1 MVNAGFKGG
10 VKTVPRS
17 WHTHQAPIM
26 PGRSTGAKID
36 QPTGKCETS
45 VRHEAVPRAPTSKAI
60 RPWSQPAQI
69 FRHIAKLLQ
78 YDRVRKLANVRIA
91 CTLECDRPRIVRS
104 GVNSFDPPDRGGFAL
119 ALLCFAR
126 RGTVLGPNE
135 WESNVIGYGHGGLL
149 SILNIVSA

>member
-69 FRHIAKLLQ
+69 FRHIAELLQ

-91 CTLECDRPRIVRS
+91 CTLDAA
-104 GVNSFDPPDRGGFAL
+104 GFETRFIFNPL
-119 ALLCFAR
+119 FL
-126 RGTVLGPNE
+126 
-135 WESNVIGYGHGGLL
+135 
-149 SILNIVSA
+149 